1 MPAIP
6 EQGSKSP
13 LGGALFC
20 RVCESGAFRAVCK
33 EISDKKC
40 IFSGD
45 HGNSIRFWISGG
57 LELFSAQLTISDLT
71 GVADWRSTKGLE
83 SMRIPGNGS
92 FDTLGGSP
100 LTGFQDFQVF
110 GNLADP
116 VVDGGASFGRSP
128 ALQTRRIEPVPPS
141 LSLPEGMVLL
151 LSAGAALG
159 MMRRPKA
166 V

>member
-1 MPAIP
+1 LPAIP

-20 RVCESGAFRAVCK
+20 RACQRGTVRAVCK

-45 HGNSIRFWISGG
+45 HGASIRFWISGG

-71 GVADWRSTKGLE
+71 GVADWRSTSRLE
-83 SMRIPGNGS
+83 AMRIPGNGS
-92 FDTLGGSP
+92 FVILGGTP
-100 LTGFQDFQVF
+100 LTGLQDFRLF
-110 GNLADP
+110 ADLADP
-116 VVDGGASFGRSP
+116 VLDGGASFGRSP

-141 LSLPEGMVLL
+141 VSLFEGMVLL